1 MIFCVCNPRLRKFK
15 PKTVDL
21 FLFAV
26 YNAEKSKGGKKMT
39 LSEKICYCR
48 KKAGISQ
55 EVLASR
61 LGVSRQAVSK
71 WETGEAEPELSK
83 IKALASEFDVSLDW
97 LLSDA
102 DPREEKATYEYN
114 EGGSTSSAGWIK
126 SVPGFLGSLFRKY
139 GWLGGVYFAV
149 SGLATAFIGWL
160 ARFISNKMLNSF
172 GGSWFA
178 SGFGGTQI
186 FNPVAVLGSVIMGI
200 GGIIFIAG
208 VVFTVVFLAKKEK

>member
-1 MIFCVCNPRLRKFK
+1 
-15 PKTVDL
+15 
-21 FLFAV
+21 
-26 YNAEKSKGGKKMT
+26 MT

-48 KKAGISQ
+48 RKAGISQ

-71 WETGEAEPELSK
+71 WETGESEPELSK

-102 DPREEKATYEYN
+102 DPREEKTTYGYN

-139 GWLGGVYFAV
+139 GWLGGVYLAV

-160 ARFISNKMLNSF
+160 ARLFQTKRSTVSADLGLLRASAAHRF
-172 GGSWFA
+172 LTPWRSWALSLWA
-178 SGFGGTQI
+178 S
-186 FNPVAVLGSVIMGI
+186 A
-200 GGIIFIAG
+200 
-208 VVFTVVFLAKKEK
+208 E

>member
-1 MIFCVCNPRLRKFK
+1 M
-15 PKTVDL
+15 
-21 FLFAV
+21 
-26 YNAEKSKGGKKMT
+26 
-39 LSEKICYCR
+39 
-48 KKAGISQ
+48 
-55 EVLASR
+55 
-61 LGVSRQAVSK
+61 
-71 WETGEAEPELSK
+71 
-83 IKALASEFDVSLDW
+83 
-97 LLSDA
+97 
-102 DPREEKATYEYN
+102 
-114 EGGSTSSAGWIK
+114 
-126 SVPGFLGSLFRKY
+126 FRKY
-139 GWLGGVYFAV
+139 GWLGGVYLAV

>member
-1 MIFCVCNPRLRKFK
+1 
-15 PKTVDL
+15 
-21 FLFAV
+21 
-26 YNAEKSKGGKKMT
+26 MT

-48 KKAGISQ
+48 KKEGISQ

-83 IKALASEFDVSLDW
+83 IKALASEFDVSIDW

-102 DPREEKATYEYN
+102 DPREEKTTYEYN

-160 ARFISNKMLNSF
+160 ARFISNKMLSDF
-172 GGSWFA
+172 GGSLFD
-178 SGFGGTQI
+178 SGFGGTSI

-200 GGIIFIAG
+200 GGIILVAG